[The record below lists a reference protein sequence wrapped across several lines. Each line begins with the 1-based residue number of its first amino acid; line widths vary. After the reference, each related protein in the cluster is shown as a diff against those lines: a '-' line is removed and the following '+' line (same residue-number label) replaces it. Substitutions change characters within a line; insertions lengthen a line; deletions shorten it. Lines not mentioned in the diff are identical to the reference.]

1 MLGLD
6 PLYVANEGLFVAV
19 VDTTIAETFLLQL
32 KKWEFGDSAAII
44 GEVTNEHINQVI
56 MKSNIG
62 GRRVVNMLAGEQL
75 PRIC

>member
-19 VDTTIAETFLLQL
+19 VDASVADKFLMQL
-32 KKWEFGDSAAII
+32 KEWEHSAAASII
-44 GEVTNEHINQVI
+44 GEVTTEHTKQVL

-62 GRRVVNMLAGEQL
+62 GRRVVNMLACEQL
-75 PRIC
+75 LRIC

>member
-19 VDTTIAETFLLQL
+19 VDTSVADAFIQQL
-32 KKWEFGDSAAII
+32 KQWEHGAMSNVV
-44 GEVTNEHINQVI
+44 GEVSNEHIKQVL

>member
-6 PLYVANEGLFVAV
+6 PLYVANEGLFVSVVEASVADAFISHLKNWEHGSMAAV
-19 VDTTIAETFLLQL
+19 
-32 KKWEFGDSAAII
+32 I
-44 GEVTNEHINQVI
+44 GEVVPEHPKQVVL
-56 MKSNIG
+56 KSNIG

>member
-6 PLYVANEGLFVAV
+6 PLYVANEGLFVAI
-19 VDTTIAETFLLQL
+19 VDESVSDKMLYQL
-32 KKWEFGDSAAII
+32 KKWEHGSKAAII
-44 GEVTNEHINQVI
+44 GEVSEVHVRQVL

>member
-19 VDTTIAETFLLQL
+19 VDASIADAFLLQL
-32 KKWEFGDSAAII
+32 KQWEHGAAASII
-44 GEVTNEHINQVI
+44 GEVTTEHVRQVL